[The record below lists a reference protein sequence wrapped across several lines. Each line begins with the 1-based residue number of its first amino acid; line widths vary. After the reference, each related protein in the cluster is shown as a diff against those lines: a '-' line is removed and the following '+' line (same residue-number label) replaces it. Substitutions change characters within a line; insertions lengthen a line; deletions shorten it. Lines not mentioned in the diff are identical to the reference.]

1 MEQKCVCDK
10 IKKEMKKIL
19 EKYPK
24 EKDRLIAILND
35 VQERFGYIPK
45 QHSLKYLNIC
55 LFQWQK
61 YMV

>member
-35 VQERFGYIPK
+35 VQEDLDIFQNK
-45 QHSLKYLNIC
+45 HNLKYLIIC
-55 LFQWQK
+55 LFLWQK